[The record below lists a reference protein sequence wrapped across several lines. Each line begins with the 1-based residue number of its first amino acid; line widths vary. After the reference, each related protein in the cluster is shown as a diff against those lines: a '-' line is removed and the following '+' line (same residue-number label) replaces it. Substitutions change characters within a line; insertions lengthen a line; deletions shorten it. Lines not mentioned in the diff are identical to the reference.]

1 MSSLLSMRPSRQ
13 ETPDRRRGIVIG
25 IDVAKGKMDYAAF
38 RPSEKSGVLRV
49 KRNSEGF
56 ASLLACAEA
65 LKATGY
71 EVWMAYEPTGPY
83 SYCLSQMLLRSEFR
97 TVLVNP
103 YHVKRT
109 KEVRDNTPQKSDMKD
124 PGVIADLVWQGCY
137 QEVANVEGLYSDLRY
152 AYWDW
157 VSLGKQMAHYRNE
170 YQSVLEMWFPE
181 LGDIFVDPLCKS
193 ARAIVKRYQSVE
205 GLGQARSSSVKR
217 LVRKASSGRVSASRA
232 RDIHQSARDS
242 VGAREGAISLNC
254 HLRRI
259 VSAVEEIERQKEELR
274 GRMEGFLNQLPEAA
288 NLLTV
293 PFVGTIT
300 VAGFLGECGD
310 ISKFGCYAQL
320 EKHLGLN
327 LYEVSSGKHKG
338 GRRISKRGRC
348 RGRYLLCLA
357 GIMQMRNGGLFHE
370 YAQSRKSEK
379 MPSKTIMIATER
391 KLLRLLY
398 AIARDGSTF
407 DARSSVTEGTRDG
420 LSIRQGAQPR
430 AA

>member
-1 MSSLLSMRPSRQ
+1 MRPSRQ
-13 ETPDRRRGIVIG
+13 EVPDPVHGIVIG

-38 RPSEKSGVLRV
+38 RPSEKSGLSRV

-56 ASLLACAEA
+56 ASLLARAND
-65 LKATGY
+65 LKAKGY

-109 KEVRDNTPQKSDMKD
+109 KEVRDNSPQKSDMKD

-137 QEVANVEGLYSDLRY
+137 QEIAGIDGVYLDLRY
-152 AYWDW
+152 AYRDW
-157 VSLGKQMAHYRNE
+157 VSLGKQMSHYRNE

-193 ARAIVKRYQSVE
+193 ARAIVKRYESVE
-205 GLGQARSSSVKR
+205 GLGKAMASSVKG
-217 LVRKASSGRVSASRA
+217 LVRKASSGRVSESRA
-232 RDIHQSARDS
+232 QDIHQAARDS
-242 VGAREGAISLNC
+242 VGAREGAGSLNY

-274 GRMEGFLNQLPEAA
+274 GRMEALLSQLPEAA

-293 PFVGTIT
+293 PFVGTII
-300 VAGFLGECGD
+300 VAGFLGECGN
-310 ISKFGCYAQL
+310 ISEFGCYAQL

-357 GIMQMRNGGLFHE
+357 GAMQMRNGGLFHE

-379 MPSKTIMIATER
+379 MHSKKIMIATAR

-398 AIARDGSTF
+398 AIARDGSAF
-407 DARSSVTEGTRDG
+407 DARPDVTERTRDG
-420 LSIRQGAQPR
+420 LSIRQGAQPQ